1 MNILRKFEHI
11 LRYKKFIIRTD
22 HSALTWLRNFKKPRG
37 ILFRWLQE
45 LESYDFEIRHVPG
58 KETGAADGISRSPQ
72 ILRDPTPEEVI
83 ESEEYIGRIGD
94 PDESPLD
101 AVELNR
107 QSIRQLQEEDEIL
120 TEVKKWVKG
129 AAKPTK
135 EEIRGL
141 PEDVRTY
148 SQYFKVLSI
157 DEGGMLVMK
166 TTPKYDGEPAQ
177 D

>member
-11 LRYKKFIIRTD
+11 LRYKKFIIWTD
-22 HSALTWLRNFKKPRG
+22 HSAFTWLRNFKKPLN

-45 LESYDFEIRHVPG
+45 LESYDFEIGHVLG
-58 KETGAADGISRSPQ
+58 KGTGAADGISRSPQ
-72 ILRDPTPEEVI
+72 ILWDPTPEEVT

-94 PDESPLD
+94 LDNSPLD

-107 QSIRQLQEEDEIL
+107 QSIRQLQEQDETL

-135 EEIRGL
+135 EEIRVL
-141 PEDVRTY
+141 PEDMQTSRY
-148 SQYFKVLSI
+148 
-157 DEGGMLVMK
+157 
-166 TTPKYDGEPAQ
+166 
-177 D
+177 